1 MMDHRVIF
9 DSALR
14 TLRKQLNDKPIGY
27 NLLPE
32 KFTMPELQ
40 KLYEIILNKKIKS
53 GFYKKMLRY
62 DILSRRVEK
71 AAHIRLQACIVLIW
85 INMIKP

>member
-40 KLYEIILNKKIKS
+40 NEIILNKKIKS
-53 GFYKKMLRY
+53 G
-62 DILSRRVEK
+62 
-71 AAHIRLQACIVLIW
+71 
-85 INMIKP
+85 

>member
-32 KFTMPELQ
+32 NSLCQNFKN
-40 KLYEIILNKKIKS
+40 YEIILNKKLNRGNFIE
-53 GFYKKMLRY
+53 KMLRY
-62 DILSRRVEK
+62 DILVRD
-71 AAHIRLQACIVLIW
+71 
-85 INMIKP
+85 

>member
-32 KFTMPELQ
+32 KSLCQ
-40 KLYEIILNKKIKS
+40 NSKLYEIILNKKIKS
-53 GFYKKMLRY
+53 G
-62 DILSRRVEK
+62 
-71 AAHIRLQACIVLIW
+71 
-85 INMIKP
+85 

>member
-32 KFTMPELQ
+32 KFMPELK

-53 GFYKKMLRY
+53 G
-62 DILSRRVEK
+62 
-71 AAHIRLQACIVLIW
+71 
-85 INMIKP
+85 

>member
-40 KLYEIILNKKIKS
+40 NEIILNKKIKS
-53 GFYKKMLRY
+53 GNFYRKMLR
-62 DILSRRVEK
+62 
-71 AAHIRLQACIVLIW
+71 
-85 INMIKP
+85 

>member
-1 MMDHRVIF
+1 VVDANEINRIYDGSSSIF
-9 DSALR
+9 DKALS

-40 KLYEIILNKKIKS
+40 KLYEIILNK
-53 GFYKKMLRY
+53 
-62 DILSRRVEK
+62 
-71 AAHIRLQACIVLIW
+71 
-85 INMIKP
+85 N

>member
-40 KLYEIILNKKIKS
+40 KYMKS
-53 GFYKKMLRY
+53 
-62 DILSRRVEK
+62 S
-71 AAHIRLQACIVLIW
+71 
-85 INMIKP
+85 

>member
-62 DILSRRVEK
+62 DILSRRVE
-71 AAHIRLQACIVLIW
+71 RRRT
-85 INMIKP
+85 

>member
-9 DSALR
+9 DSALS

-32 KFTMPELQ
+32 NYYARTQ

-53 GFYKKMLRY
+53 G
-62 DILSRRVEK
+62 
-71 AAHIRLQACIVLIW
+71 
-85 INMIKP
+85 